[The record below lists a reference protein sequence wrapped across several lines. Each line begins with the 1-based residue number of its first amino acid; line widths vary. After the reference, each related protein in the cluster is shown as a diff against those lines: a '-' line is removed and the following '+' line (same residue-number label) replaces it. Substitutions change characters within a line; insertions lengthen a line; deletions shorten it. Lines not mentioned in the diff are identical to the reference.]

1 MAVGD
6 GAHGISVGSSR
17 GTRRAQGQKIVLSHK
32 LFRRPLHGIHIQPP
46 GHPGVIF
53 FIKRRIDGVVVDAVQ
68 VGLGMGGI
76 AGVELLRHHP
86 GAQHPDIRGQ
96 VLVDGQRQLFGG
108 DAGLRVEVQ
117 RKAQRVDTGIGA
129 AAPLDIGAAVEHRF
143 QPILKGLGHAPP
155 VGLHLKAAV
164 VGAVVGKGK

>member
-1 MAVGD
+1 M
-6 GAHGISVGSSR
+6 
-17 GTRRAQGQKIVLSHK
+17 
-32 LFRRPLHGIHIQPP
+32 
-46 GHPGVIF
+46 
-53 FIKRRIDGVVVDAVQ
+53 
-68 VGLGMGGI
+68 
-76 AGVELLRHHP
+76 
-86 GAQHPDIRGQ
+86 
-96 VLVDGQRQLFGG
+96 LVDGQRQLFGG

-164 VGAVVGKGK
+164 VGAVVGKGQ